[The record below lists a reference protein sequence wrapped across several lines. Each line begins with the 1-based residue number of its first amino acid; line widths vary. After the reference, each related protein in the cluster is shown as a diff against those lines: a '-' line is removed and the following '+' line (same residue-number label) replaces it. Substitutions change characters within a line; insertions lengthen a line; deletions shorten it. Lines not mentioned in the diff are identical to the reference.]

1 LVKGVLTKLW
11 IQIGGNYMKNNGKF
25 MWKIAISVFTI
36 LMMLTL
42 LSTAA
47 SASVYTY
54 KTPLGA
60 GTPPATQRLTGGG
73 NCIDYTAVVASC
85 TDPRLVRFKDLSK
98 GKETYIRWD
107 FGDGTCLQ
115 GTKITPALKNPVHK
129 FSKNGCYISCLTIK
143 CTNYKWK
150 LWVHKTVVVK

>member
-1 LVKGVLTKLW
+1 
-11 IQIGGNYMKNNGKF
+11 MKNNRKF
-25 MWKIAISVFTI
+25 MRNIAISVFTV

-47 SASVYTY
+47 SASVYAY

-73 NCIDYTAVVASC
+73 NYIDYTAVAASS

-107 FGDGTCLQ
+107 FGDGTYKQ
-115 GTKITPALKNPVHK
+115 GTKITSSLKNPVHK
-129 FSKNGCYISCLTIK
+129 FSKNGAYISCLTIK
-143 CTNYKWK
+143 CTGYKWK
-150 LWVHKTVVVK
+150 LWVHKTIVVK